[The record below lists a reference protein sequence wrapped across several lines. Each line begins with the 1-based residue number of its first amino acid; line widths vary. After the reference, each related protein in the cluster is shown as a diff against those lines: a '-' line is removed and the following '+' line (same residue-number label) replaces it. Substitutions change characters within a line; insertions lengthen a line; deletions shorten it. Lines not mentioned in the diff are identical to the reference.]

1 MPELKP
7 AYLIHGDDHG
17 AIAERRAG
25 LQALALKQGDAGSVE
40 ALAGDAATPA
50 GVAQALAA
58 MTFAIGQ
65 RVIVVDGVERWKQ
78 AEVEQHL
85 VPALKEMPP
94 DTTVAL
100 FAREEGRTKAPAGVH
115 AAVKAA
121 KGQIVEQGTVKPWE
135 LPKWAREQAARL
147 GLGARPGGGEGAGR
161 AGGGAPAADPA
172 RAREAGARTRGCN
185 GPRRLHRGHAATGR
199 DACQRHCW
207 DAAKPIRVSAQLI
220 EERAAHSAER
230 RVFVLADALVGGDAR
245 EATLTYL
252 RLRRQGERL
261 GGLGYLM
268 ASRVR
273 EALAVALRLQAGESA
288 AEVKRTL
295 RMPSRA
301 AERFVADV
309 ARIAD
314 PERLR
319 AALGVLADLELDT
332 RGGAELRAAR
342 SRLSGLDEDT
352 LALRCDRGRSPV
364 RRRSGLA
371 GEHARGAALLA
382 IAGVAMQRAALDG
395 GVDAA
400 HQRAVLGLG
409 GLYIAALHRRFQ
421 APEERLDRGGV
432 EAVLQ
437 ALALGAQDPLL
448 L

>member
-17 AIAERRAG
+17 AVAERRAG
-25 LQALALKQGDAGSVE
+25 LQTLALAQGDAGSVE

-58 MTFAIGQ
+58 LTFAIGR

-85 VPALKEMPP
+85 VPALREMPP

-100 FAREEGRTKAPAGVH
+100 FAREEGRTKAPAAVH

-135 LPKWAREQAARL
+135 LPKWAREQAARF
-147 GLGARPGGGEGAGR
+147 GLALDQAAAKALVAQVGERQQRLLRELEKLALEL
-161 AGGGAPAADPA
+161 APAVD
-172 RAREAGARTRGCN
+172 
-185 GPRRLHRGHAATGR
+185 ATDTVVTGTTTTTT
-199 DACQRHCW
+199 AI
-207 DAAKPIRVSAQLI
+207 DAAAGKPIRVSAQLI

-268 ASRVR
+268 AARVR

-319 AALGVLADLELDT
+319 AALVVLADLELDT

-342 SRLSGLDEDT
+342 SRLSGLHEDT
-352 LALRCDRGRSPV
+352 LALR
-364 RRRSGLA
+364 
-371 GEHARGAALLA
+371 A
-382 IAGVAMQRAALDG
+382 IAT
-395 GVDAA
+395 
-400 HQRAVLGLG
+400 
-409 GLYIAALHRRFQ
+409 IA
-421 APEERLDRGGV
+421 G
-432 EAVLQ
+432 
-437 ALALGAQDPLL
+437 
-448 L
+448 